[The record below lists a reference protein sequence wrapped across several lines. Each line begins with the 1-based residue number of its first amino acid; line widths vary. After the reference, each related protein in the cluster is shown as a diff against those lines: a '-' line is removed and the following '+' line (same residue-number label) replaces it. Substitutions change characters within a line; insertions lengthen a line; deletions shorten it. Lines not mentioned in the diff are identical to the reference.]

1 MQSIMVGLLFK
12 SVIMTFIG
20 ILYVVVTPFLL
31 KRYSA
36 KWLYYSW
43 LAILIGFILPFTFKI
58 SKTIVH
64 LSEPMQLPSM
74 ELVPAKSSEITLMA
88 STVET
93 MSSLSIWHVLM
104 SLWIGGIILFLAVH
118 LFKHYRF
125 MQTVNRWGQLVVE
138 PHTLQLLEQVKEE
151 MTITKEISLKQS
163 SCIHSPMLTGFIKQ
177 TIWLPINDYEK
188 QELNMILKHELVH
201 LQRKDLWFKAFI
213 LFVSAIHWFN
223 PLFYRFAKELDQLCE
238 LACDDEVIKNSD
250 DPLRKT
256 YSQAILH
263 TEMTKKP
270 IGVFSTNF
278 AGNSHFL
285 QKRIHA
291 IMSSGKKKSGIF
303 ILIIIILLITG
314 GTAISSAFA
323 VSSTP
328 INYLDETFMKES
340 ILNGASRGNFTTD
353 YLIVDS
359 TKGEKTVPAEPSL
372 NNERYQNRFS
382 AGVIGTEARY
392 RYPVEIVHKEYG
404 EKFTTVIYIDYDYEL
419 LAPIEL
425 DELNSLIES
434 YLLPVNELK
443 SVSFADF
450 TAPNYVEN
458 RLADFIQAIDQK
470 NIDERVAFY
479 FSFSGLAT
487 NNNYLPALNQYPI
500 ATTPRYMKSTP

>member
-1 MQSIMVGLLFK
+1 MQSIMVGLIFK
-12 SVIMTFIG
+12 SVIMTIIG
-20 ILYVVVTPFLL
+20 ILYLAVTPFLL
-31 KRYSA
+31 KQYSA

-43 LAILIGFILPFTFKI
+43 LAILIGFILPFTFKLPA
-58 SKTIVH
+58 TIVH
-64 LSEPMQLPSM
+64 LSEPVPLPSM
-74 ELVPAKSSEITLMA
+74 ELVPVKSSEVTLMS

-93 MSSLSIWHVLM
+93 ISSLSIWHVLM
-104 SLWIGGIILFLAVH
+104 SLWVAGMIIFLAVH

-125 MQTVNRWGQLVVE
+125 MQMVNRWGQMIVE
-138 PHTLQLLEQVKEE
+138 PSTLQLLEQVKQE

-163 SCIHSPMLTGFIKQ
+163 SCIHSPMLTGFMKQ
-177 TIWLPINDYEK
+177 TIWLPMHAYKE

-201 LQRKDLWFKAFI
+201 FRRKDLWVKVFI
-213 LFVSAIHWFN
+213 LFVSTIHWFN

-238 LACDDEVIKNSD
+238 RACDDEVIKNTD
-250 DPLRKT
+250 GQLRKT

-263 TEMTKKP
+263 TEITKRTT
-270 IGVFSTNF
+270 GVFSTNF

-291 IMSSGKKKSGIF
+291 IMDSGKKKSGIV
-303 ILIIIILLITG
+303 ILTLVILLTTG

-328 INYLDETFMKES
+328 ISYLDETFMKES
-340 ILNGASRGNFTTD
+340 ILKGASKGYFATD

-359 TKGEKTVPAEPSL
+359 TEGEKAVPAESPL
-372 NNERYQNRFS
+372 NDERYQNILS

-392 RYPVEIVHKEYG
+392 RYPTEIVHKEYG
-404 EKFTTVIYIDYDYEL
+404 KKYTTVIYIDYDYEL
-419 LAPIEL
+419 LAPIEY

-434 YLLPVNELK
+434 YLLPFNELK

-458 RLADFIQAIDQK
+458 RLKDYIRAIDQK
-470 NIDERVAFY
+470 NTDERVEFN
-479 FSFSGLAT
+479 FNFSGLVT
-487 NNNYLPALNQYPI
+487 NNNHLPFLNHNHI
-500 ATTPRYMKSTP
+500 GTTPRYMKSAP